1 MGSQRVGHDWATFTH
16 THNVYNLDNKWTLE
30 IKYLRVFSPTL
41 PCYFNVAPVGFQPV
55 HFPYN
60 IECYTEESFLVTLM
74 DTKAIEIRKPVATAN
89 LSSISL
95 SSYSLFF
102 QGLLM
107 LSHIARFPSFLCLN
121 NIPINI
127 FIWYIHV
134 SHFLC
139 PFIIDEHIGYLHILA
154 IGNKPAI
161 NIRASYHF

>member
-55 HFPYN
+55 YFPYN

-107 LSHIARFPSFLCLN
+107 LSHIARFPSFYAW
-121 NIPINI
+121 II
-127 FIWYIHV
+127 FQLIYLYDTCITYALSIH
-134 SHFLC
+134 HWWTHRLFTYL
-139 PFIIDEHIGYLHILA
+139 GYW
-154 IGNKPAI
+154 K
-161 NIRASYHF
+161 